1 MLNIV
6 SNIVIILP
14 GIPAVSLQ
22 GIMYTAVLFAITREA
37 IRSGKWKKIN
47 SVAKGKVTRNNELR
61 HVHPRTYT
69 AGSANTR
76 SLSKLSVEGFA
87 WILVGVGEFLARA

>member
-1 MLNIV
+1 
-6 SNIVIILP
+6 
-14 GIPAVSLQ
+14 
-22 GIMYTAVLFAITREA
+22 MYTAVLFAITREA

-61 HVHPRTYT
+61 HVYIRARIRP
-69 AGSANTR
+69 GSANTR
-76 SLSKLSVEGFA
+76 SLSKLSAEGFA